1 MRVLNLSAE
10 RRVVLL
16 LIVLGLLGGG
26 LVLAA
31 TSGGI
36 GANGDSAAYLLA
48 ARNVLA
54 GQGLVSFTTS
64 GPSDMLT
71 APLSHWPPLFPLL
84 LAALGLTGLDPA
96 IGARL
101 LNAALFAV
109 NVGLVGWLVWRLA
122 GTGLAVGVAVL
133 LMLGAP
139 HILVLHSMA
148 WTEPLFLTLTL
159 ATLIL
164 LAHAL
169 TGGGRRTL
177 FAAALAAAA
186 ACQTRYVGL
195 ALLGL
200 GGLALWLWP
209 GRRLARR
216 IGEGVVFG
224 VLGVLPTA
232 RVDAE

>member
-1 MRVLNLSAE
+1 M
-10 RRVVLL
+10 
-16 LIVLGLLGGG
+16 
-26 LVLAA
+26 
-31 TSGGI
+31 
-36 GANGDSAAYLLA
+36 
-48 ARNVLA
+48 
-54 GQGLVSFTTS
+54 
-64 GPSDMLT
+64 
-71 APLSHWPPLFPLL
+71 
-84 LAALGLTGLDPA
+84 
-96 IGARL
+96 
-101 LNAALFAV
+101 
-109 NVGLVGWLVWRLA
+109 GLVGWLVWRLA

-177 FAAALAAAA
+177 FAAALTAAA

-232 RVDAE
+232 VWMLNNLALSGTSSGRMAVFHLPTVVD